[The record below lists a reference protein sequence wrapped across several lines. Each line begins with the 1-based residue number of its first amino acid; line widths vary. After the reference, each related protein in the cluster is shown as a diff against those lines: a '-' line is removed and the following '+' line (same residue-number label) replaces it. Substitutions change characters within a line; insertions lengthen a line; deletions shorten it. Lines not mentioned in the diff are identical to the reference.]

1 MLDTKNMVDVKLDP
15 EREIIIPRELFEL
28 EDFLKLQDKA
38 IKTYASS
45 DDRQR
50 KAPLLRFILR
60 VNDLREEKQ
69 KGEEHEIHR

>member
-1 MLDTKNMVDVKLDP
+1 MLDTKNMIDVKLDP

-50 KAPLLRFILR
+50 K
-60 VNDLREEKQ
+60 EKQ